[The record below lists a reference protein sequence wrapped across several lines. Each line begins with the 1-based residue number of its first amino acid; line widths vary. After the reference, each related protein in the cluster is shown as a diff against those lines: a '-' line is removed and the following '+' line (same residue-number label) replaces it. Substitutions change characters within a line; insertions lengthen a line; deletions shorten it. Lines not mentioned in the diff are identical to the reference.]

1 MVLNSSFIFQR
12 LCCEMRVLSNYIS
25 PNNISFVNTL
35 YTMYSVTLFALYTS
49 CTYLEDILD
58 KTCLYMK
65 VTLQGINEA
74 FIFHGC
80 NVIFETVYYNNL
92 ICLYLNHIHPK

>member
-1 MVLNSSFIFQR
+1 
-12 LCCEMRVLSNYIS
+12 MRVFYNYIS

-58 KTCLYMK
+58 KTCLY
-65 VTLQGINEA
+65 I
-74 FIFHGC
+74 
-80 NVIFETVYYNNL
+80 
-92 ICLYLNHIHPK
+92 